1 MVLRFYDD
9 LTVPEIARRLAVSD
23 GTVKRY
29 LFDAIGQLESLLGP
43 LPDAHTIDVQ
53 LVPTG
58 VTR

>member
-9 LTVPEIARRLAVSD
+9 LTVPEIARRLTISD

-43 LPDAHTIDVQ
+43 LPDAHTIDIQ